1 MFFLSKV
8 LKEMAE
14 EWNEHIISKSSYGPD
29 AMCFLP
35 DLLDCQDNSD
45 PLEHENID
53 EFLLIVEEIP
63 PNYSD
68 EFCEFVEII
77 VTYEGLEMPVNV
89 KSCLNLY
96 LYLEFS

>member
-1 MFFLSKV
+1 
-8 LKEMAE
+8 MAE
-14 EWNEHIISKSSYGPD
+14 EWNEHIISKSSYGGPSGRPD

-63 PNYSD
+63 PNYSA

-89 KSCLNLY
+89 ESCLNLY